1 MNSISYPTG
10 AVYTFTK
17 RDTTDNFGTDGI
29 RKYQTYYMA
38 TLRNEYF
45 NDETNK
51 LSRFNV
57 SQETIVHDNSIKE
70 ETSLEI
76 PLTTASGYPY
86 YRNVSEIPSD
96 IKYVVGIEK
105 VDVNK
110 EGEKNLTTNSYTY

>member
-1 MNSISYPTG
+1 
-10 AVYTFTK
+10 
-17 RDTTDNFGTDGI
+17 
-29 RKYQTYYMA
+29 MA

-105 VDVNK
+105 
-110 EGEKNLTTNSYTY
+110 

>member
-70 ETSLEI
+70 DSFNNSIRLSVLQKCI
-76 PLTTASGYPY
+76 
-86 YRNVSEIPSD
+86 RNT
-96 IKYVVGIEK
+96 
-105 VDVNK
+105 
-110 EGEKNLTTNSYTY
+110 L